1 MIQALK
7 DWMELFKPRV
17 SSLVLVTALPGMIF
31 PGKTDLLLIF
41 VTLLGT
47 FMMSSASFIFN
58 QYIERDRDARMD
70 RTKNRPIPT
79 GRISPGTA
87 LFGAY
92 LMTAAAFYIL
102 WTHVNLLTALAA
114 FGSLLAYVFLY
125 TIWLKPRTEQ
135 NIVIGGVS
143 GCVGPLIGY
152 AALYNNFPPASW
164 ILFVII
170 FLWTPPH
177 FWALAIYLK
186 DEYKNAEFPMMPVVS
201 GVKKT
206 TEQIFIYSILY
217 AISTMAFYFS
227 GETVGLLFFFPALAL
242 SIKIIYIAW
251 QFKQDPAPLKAK
263 RFFLFSITHLFAVN
277 FLVVVDRFLNFNF

>member
-1 MIQALK
+1 MMQSLK
-7 DWMELFKPRV
+7 DWIELFKPRV

-41 VTLLGT
+41 TTLVGT

-58 QYIERDRDARMD
+58 QYIERDRDARMA

-79 GRISPGTA
+79 GRISPGVA
-87 LFGAY
+87 LFGGY
-92 LMTAAAFYIL
+92 LLAVAAFFVL
-102 WTHVNLLTALAA
+102 WQYVNLLTALAA
-114 FGSLLAYVFLY
+114 FASLLAYVFLY
-125 TIWLKPRTEQ
+125 TIWLKPRTQQ

-152 AALYNNFPPASW
+152 AALFDSLPPASW
-164 ILFVII
+164 ILFIII

-201 GVKKT
+201 GIPKT
-206 TEQIFIYSILY
+206 ARQIFIYSILY
-217 AISTMAFYFS
+217 ALSTMAFQFS
-227 GETVGLLFFFPALAL
+227 GEKVGLLFFFPALAL

-251 QFKQDPAPLKAK
+251 QFKQNPSPEKAK
-263 RFFLFSITHLFAVN
+263 RFFLFSITHLFVIN
-277 FLVVVDRFLNFNF
+277 FLVIVDRFLYLGL